1 MIIFAKPILTLLFP
15 NASSGEMILKISAV
29 SIIFTALEQTVNGG
43 LQGIGKTFVP
53 AIALTFGVLAK
64 IILNVILVEIPQEVC
79 IIGGAAG
86 AAFATTVC
94 HAIALLI
101 GFFVL
106 MKNIKLDINFSKFI
120 IKPILSTFMMGIV
133 SLYTYNYLIRIITE
147 NMAIIITLMIAGV
160 IYFLSIISLKIF
172 DKEEICMLPFGKN
185 IYYFLEKIGLYKS
198 RKTLKNSIN

>member
-120 IKPILSTFMMGIV
+120 IKPILATFMMGIV

-185 IYYFLEKIGLYKS
+185 RII
-198 RKTLKNSIN
+198 

>member
-94 HAIALLI
+94 HAIALSI

-120 IKPILSTFMMGIV
+120 IKPILATFMMGIV

-185 IYYFLEKIGLYKS
+185 RII
-198 RKTLKNSIN
+198 

>member
-94 HAIALLI
+94 HAIALSI
-101 GFFVL
+101 GFFVFCL
-106 MKNIKLDINFSKFI
+106 
-120 IKPILSTFMMGIV
+120 
-133 SLYTYNYLIRIITE
+133 LYTSPSPR
-147 NMAIIITLMIAGV
+147 
-160 IYFLSIISLKIF
+160 
-172 DKEEICMLPFGKN
+172 D
-185 IYYFLEKIGLYKS
+185 
-198 RKTLKNSIN
+198 

>member
-120 IKPILSTFMMGIV
+120 IKPILATFMMGIV
-133 SLYTYNYLIRIITE
+133 SLYNYLIRIITE